1 MARTIRSDEDE
12 IAIAG
17 KWKNY
22 GMSTPAVMRGRV
34 SERKKEKKRRKKLGV

>member
-22 GMSTPAVMRGRV
+22 GMSTPAVMRGRE
-34 SERKKEKKRRKKLGV
+34 SERKKKKREGKN